1 MSERDMLDIL
11 LYNLY
16 EENNSYDKIKI
27 EKLKQ
32 LTDKYKINIEDL
44 YNRYI
49 WLKNMNIDPN
59 FCHLE
64 ENHKLIYKIFDAYST
79 MLNENDIEYY
89 YTSGILAYLLVNK
102 KLERYHHDLDIF
114 VNMKDLDK
122 LEKVCNKYNFSFERK
137 LGDRGDGTKRVMLKM
152 YYEDRKDIPI
162 TVFMYTR
169 EKDNTIIQKDYFI
182 DESRNKYVEY
192 IYNSPQVSKL
202 SFSDVPNYHNNIKY
216 YSITLEALFL
226 CKTGNRPKDIYDCT
240 IFSGAIDKNKLKELE
255 EEFNYNLPNIVIDAK
270 DDVFSKFIFETV
282 NKIRILKN
290 DRL

>member
-202 SFSDVPNYHNNIKY
+202 SFSDVPNYHNNIK
-216 YSITLEALFL
+216 
-226 CKTGNRPKDIYDCT
+226 
-240 IFSGAIDKNKLKELE
+240 
-255 EEFNYNLPNIVIDAK
+255 
-270 DDVFSKFIFETV
+270 
-282 NKIRILKN
+282 
-290 DRL
+290 